1 MATTAITGSM
11 TQSQLDSVVR
21 FSQEADIVIDTS
33 EVKIVDTQQT
43 PTTDFYSQVVGI
55 KSSSSKGVDYSPL
68 MAKIDKNGKVIAHR
82 IRIENEFLGLKY
94 MSLKNGANF
103 GKPKIYVEE
112 YADSDV
118 LRTYIP
124 ENPRTSPIE
133 YELTLIFIGENR
145 LQVYYDFNE
154 YIRQGY
160 HRYYC
165 VARGISFDFI
175 INDAIEIT
183 DEMWKGSVPYLQV
196 KYKLQGIKGYAKY
209 E

>member
-1 MATTAITGSM
+1 METTVITGNM

-43 PTTDFYSQVVGI
+43 PTTDFFSQVVGV

-68 MAKIDKNGKVIAHR
+68 MAEIDKNGKVIGNI

-94 MSLKNGANF
+94 MSLKGGGNF

-133 YELTLIFIGENR
+133 YELTLIFIGADR
-145 LQVYYDFNE
+145 LPCYYDFNE
-154 YIRQGY
+154 YIRRGY

-165 VARGISFDFI
+165 STRGISFDFI

-183 DEMWKGSVPYLQV
+183 EEMWKGSEPYLQV
-196 KYKLQGIKGYAKY
+196 KYKLQGIKGYARY
-209 E
+209 

>member
-1 MATTAITGSM
+1 MATTTITGSM

-43 PTTDFYSQVVGI
+43 PTTDFFSQVVGV
-55 KSSSSKGVDYSPL
+55 KSSSSTGYSYSPL
-68 MAKIDKNGKVIAHR
+68 MAEIDKNGKVIGNI
-82 IRIENEFLGLKY
+82 IRIEDEFFGLKY

-133 YELTLIFIGENR
+133 YELTLIFIGADR
-145 LQVYYDFNE
+145 LPGYYDFNE
-154 YIRQGY
+154 YIRRGY

-209 E
+209 

>member
-21 FSQEADIVIDTS
+21 FSQEADIAIDTS

-43 PTTDFYSQVVGI
+43 PTTDFFSQVVGI
-55 KSSSSKGVDYSPL
+55 KSSSSTKFKYSPL
-68 MAKIDKNGKVIAHR
+68 MAEIDKNGKVIGNM
-82 IRIENEFLGLKY
+82 INIEKEFLGLKY

-124 ENPRTSPIE
+124 DNPRTSPIE
-133 YELTLIFIGENR
+133 YELTLMFIDIDR

-154 YIRQGY
+154 YIRRGY

-165 VARGISFDFI
+165 ATRGISFDFI

-183 DEMWKGSVPYLQV
+183 EEMWKGSEPYLQV
-196 KYKLQGIKGYAKY
+196 KYKLQGIKGYARY
-209 E
+209 

>member
-1 MATTAITGSM
+1 METTVITGSM

-43 PTTDFYSQVVGI
+43 PTTDFFSQVVGV
-55 KSSSSKGVDYSPL
+55 KSSSSTKFKYSPL
-68 MAKIDKNGKVIAHR
+68 MAEIDKNGKVIGNM
-82 IRIENEFLGLKY
+82 INIEKEFLGLKY

-124 ENPRTSPIE
+124 ENPRTSPID
-133 YELTLIFIGENR
+133 YELTLIFIGADR
-145 LQVYYDFNE
+145 LPGYYDFNE
-154 YIRQGY
+154 YIRRGD

-165 VARGISFDFI
+165 ATRGISFDFI

-196 KYKLQGIKGYAKY
+196 KYKLQGIKGYARY
-209 E
+209 

>member
-43 PTTDFYSQVVGI
+43 PTTDFFSQVVGI
-55 KSSSSKGVDYSPL
+55 KSTSSKGVDYSPL
-68 MAKIDKNGKVIAHR
+68 MAEIDKNGKVIGNI
-82 IRIENEFLGLKY
+82 IRIEDEFLGLKY
-94 MSLKNGANF
+94 MSLKGGGNF

-124 ENPRTSPIE
+124 DNPKTSPIE
-133 YELTLIFIGENR
+133 YELTLIFIGAHR
-145 LQVYYDFNE
+145 LAGYYDFSE
-154 YIRQGY
+154 YIRRGY

-165 VARGISFDFI
+165 LIRGISFNFI

-209 E
+209 

>member
-1 MATTAITGSM
+1 MA
-11 TQSQLDSVVR
+11 
-21 FSQEADIVIDTS
+21 E
-33 EVKIVDTQQT
+33 
-43 PTTDFYSQVVGI
+43 
-55 KSSSSKGVDYSPL
+55 
-68 MAKIDKNGKVIAHR
+68 IDKNGKVIGNM
-82 IRIENEFLGLKY
+82 INIEKEFLGLKY

-124 ENPRTSPIE
+124 DNPRTSPIE
-133 YELTLIFIGENR
+133 YELTLMFIDIDR
-145 LQVYYDFNE
+145 LQVYYNFNE
-154 YIRQGY
+154 YIRRGY

-165 VARGISFDFI
+165 ATRGISFDFI

-209 E
+209 

>member
-1 MATTAITGSM
+1 METTVITGSM

-33 EVKIVDTQQT
+33 NVKIVDTQQT
-43 PTTDFYSQVVGI
+43 PTTDFFSQVVGV
-55 KSSSSKGVDYSPL
+55 KSSSSTKFKYSPL
-68 MAKIDKNGKVIAHR
+68 MAEIDKNGKVIGK
-82 IRIENEFLGLKY
+82 IINIEKEFLGLKY
-94 MSLKNGANF
+94 VSLKNGANF

-124 ENPRTSPIE
+124 DNPRTSPIE
-133 YELTLIFIGENR
+133 YELTLIFIGIDR
-145 LQVYYDFNE
+145 LQGYYDFNE
-154 YIRQGY
+154 YIRRGY

-165 VARGISFDFI
+165 STRGISFDFI

-183 DEMWKGSVPYLQV
+183 DEMWKGSEPYLQV
-196 KYKLQGIKGYAKY
+196 KYKLQGIKGYARY
-209 E
+209 

>member
-43 PTTDFYSQVVGI
+43 PTTDFFSQVVGI
-55 KSSSSKGVDYSPL
+55 KSTSSTKFKYSPL
-68 MAKIDKNGKVIAHR
+68 MAEIDKNGKVIGNM
-82 IRIENEFLGLKY
+82 INIEKEFLGLKY

-124 ENPRTSPIE
+124 DNPRTSPIE
-133 YELTLIFIGENR
+133 YELTLMFIDIDR
-145 LQVYYDFNE
+145 LQVYYNFNE
-154 YIRQGY
+154 YIRRGY

-165 VARGISFDFI
+165 ATRGISFDFI

-209 E
+209 

>member
-1 MATTAITGSM
+1 MATTVITGSM

-43 PTTDFYSQVVGI
+43 PTTDFFSQVVGV
-55 KSSSSKGVDYSPL
+55 KSSSSTKFKYSPL
-68 MAKIDKNGKVIAHR
+68 MAEIDKNGKVIGKM
-82 IRIENEFLGLKY
+82 IIIEKEFLGLKY

-133 YELTLIFIGENR
+133 YELTLIFLDIDR

-154 YIRQGY
+154 YIRRGY

-165 VARGISFDFI
+165 TKRGISFDFI

-183 DEMWKGSVPYLQV
+183 EEMWKGSEPYLQV
-196 KYKLQGIKGYAKY
+196 KYKLQGIKGYARY
-209 E
+209 